1 MATLTAVASPEEDEN
16 MRPLPW
22 RRMAWV
28 TWRQHRAA
36 LTGVASFVALLS
48 LGVWISGLHLHD
60 LYGQALACRPAGD
73 VACSDV
79 IASFNGAGG
88 FLANGLILQVVPALI
103 GVFIGAPVLAREME
117 TGTFRY
123 AWTQGYGRIRWAL
136 AKLVALAIVVT
147 AVAAA
152 LSVLFSWYYQPYFA
166 ANDQKL
172 GLNQLSQFAPGL
184 FDLREVALVGWTLVA
199 FAIGAAA
206 GMLIRRVVPA
216 IAASLAAF
224 AGLAFLAGGILREHY
239 LAPIVTS
246 KLNVFPPAWILNRQ
260 WMKAGRLV
268 SQSTLSQVLQGGPAQ
283 LQGKGGVPQSLDSWR
298 YLAHHGFTQWT
309 TYQPTNRFWPF
320 QWIEGGWLLALS
332 GLLIAATIWLV
343 RRRAV

>member
-1 MATLTAVASPEEDEN
+1 
-16 MRPLPW
+16 
-22 RRMAWV
+22 MAWV

-36 LTGVASFVALLS
+36 LIGVVSFVGFLS

-60 LYGQALACRPAGD
+60 IYGQALACRPVGD
-73 VACSDV
+73 ATCSDV
-79 IASFNGAGG
+79 IGSFNGTDG
-88 FLANGLILQVVPALI
+88 FLANGLILQVVPPLI

-147 AVAAA
+147 AIAEA
-152 LSVLFSWYYQPYFA
+152 LSLLFSWYYQPYFA
-166 ANDQKL
+166 SSNQKL
-172 GLNQLSQFAPGL
+172 GLTEPSLFAPGL
-184 FDLREVALVGWTLVA
+184 FDLREVALIGWTLVA

-206 GMLIRRVVPA
+206 GMFIRRVVPA

-224 AGLAFLAGGILREHY
+224 AGLAFLAGGFLREHY
-239 LAPIVTS
+239 FAPIVTS
-246 KLNVFPPAWILNRQ
+246 NLNVFPPEWILNRQ
-260 WMKAGRLV
+260 WMKAGRAV

-283 LQGKGGVPQSLDSWR
+283 LQGKGGVPQSLNSWR
-298 YLAHHGFTQWT
+298 YLAHHGFTQLT

-332 GLLIAATIWLV
+332 VLLIAMTIWLI